1 VLAEDV
7 GSGAT
12 AAGKALAARRPVF
25 GREQVVNLFLGFR
38 RTAPS
43 VGVPLESVTL
53 DIAEVNGEP
62 AMVARVDGRLNGVY
76 VMTVEDGAIAAIRV
90 VRNPDK
96 LTYIERQLTV
106 H

>member
-1 VLAEDV
+1 M
-7 GSGAT
+7 
-12 AAGKALAARRPVF
+12 
-25 GREQVVNLFLGFR
+25 
-38 RTAPS
+38 
-43 VGVPLESVTL
+43 PLESVTL

-62 AMVARVDGRLNGVY
+62 AMVLRVAGRLNGVY
-76 VMTVEDGAIAAIRV
+76 VMAVEDGAIAAIRV